1 MKKST
6 KASLLSLL
14 IFPGAGHLY
23 LKKHALGLVL
33 AIGATVA
40 SYFIISSVV
49 QTALE
54 VSTKIQNGSIPL
66 EAATIVELVSQRSRD
81 SEGTTSVAVM
91 TLLVFWVVGI
101 LDSFRVGRMLENSDS
116 VANQAET

>member
-1 MKKST
+1 M
-6 KASLLSLL
+6 
-14 IFPGAGHLY
+14 
-23 LKKHALGLVL
+23 L

-81 SEGTTSVAVM
+81 SEGTTSVAVV